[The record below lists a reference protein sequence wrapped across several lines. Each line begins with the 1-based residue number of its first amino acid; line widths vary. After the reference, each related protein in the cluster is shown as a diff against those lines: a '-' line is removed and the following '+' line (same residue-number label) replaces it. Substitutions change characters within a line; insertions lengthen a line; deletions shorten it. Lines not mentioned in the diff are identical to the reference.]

1 MAIALKS
8 LLQQRHLHEYSE
20 FVVEYERRAKELD
33 LPRHASAPTKA
44 QYYRWVG
51 GHIQNLPRGYHC
63 MVLERMFPGW
73 TARELFGHTEHQQT
87 PAADDSLLASIAP
100 AVEPAQLAGLWVT
113 GYVFDGTRHHV
124 DLSTITVTNSVV
136 TARNYP
142 PEPRAEAHASG
153 FRNEIQ
159 AGLFGRHLIGLW
171 RNVNDDYFYGSLH
184 VTVLAGETMLD
195 GYYTG
200 FLSDSEV
207 VAERWRWVR
216 VEPQSAAGV
225 DLDAVVLGEP
235 QRIYDAIV
243 GRSRFDGPLPLA
255 QLTEHP

>member
-1 MAIALKS
+1 VTIALKS

-63 MVLERMFPGW
+63 LVLERTFPGW
-73 TARELFGHTEHQQT
+73 TARELFGHIDPQH
-87 PAADDSLLASIAP
+87 AATSNEALFASFAP
-100 AVEPAQLAGLWVT
+100 AVEPTQLAGLWVT
-113 GYVFDGTRHHV
+113 CYVFDGTKHHV
-124 DLSTITVTNSVV
+124 DLSTITVTNNAV

-153 FRNEIQ
+153 FRNEIE
-159 AGLFGRHLIGLW
+159 AGLFGRHLIGRW
-171 RNVNDDYFYGSLH
+171 RNISDTYFYGSLH
-184 VTVLAGETMLD
+184 FAVLPGETMLD
-195 GYYTG
+195 GCYTG
-200 FLSDSEV
+200 FLSDSQV

-216 VEPQSAAGV
+216 VQPQSAEGV
-225 DLDAVVLGEP
+225 DVNTVVLGEP
-235 QRIYDAIV
+235 RRIYDAIV
-243 GRSRFDGPLPLA
+243 GRSPFDAPIPLE
-255 QLTEHP
+255 QLTENP

>member
-1 MAIALKS
+1 VTIALKS

-20 FVVEYERRAKELD
+20 FVVEYVRRAKELD

-44 QYYRWVG
+44 RYYRWVG

-63 MVLERMFPGW
+63 LVLERMFPGW
-73 TARELFGHTEHQQT
+73 TARELFGHIDPQH
-87 PAADDSLLASIAP
+87 AATSNEALFASFAP

-113 GYVFDGTRHHV
+113 CYVFDGTKHHV
-124 DLSTITVTNSVV
+124 DLSTVAVTNSAV

-153 FRNEIQ
+153 FRNEIE
-159 AGLFGRHLIGLW
+159 AGLFGRHLIGRW
-171 RNVNDDYFYGSLH
+171 RNISDTYFYGSLH
-184 VTVLAGETMLD
+184 FAVLPGETMLD

-200 FLSDSEV
+200 FLSDSQV

-216 VEPQSAAGV
+216 VEPQSAEGV
-225 DLDAVVLGEP
+225 DVNTVVLGEP
-235 QRIYDAIV
+235 RRIYDAIV
-243 GRSRFDGPLPLA
+243 GRSPFDAPIPLE
-255 QLTEHP
+255 QLTENP

>member
-1 MAIALKS
+1 VTIALKS

-63 MVLERMFPGW
+63 LVLERMFPGW
-73 TARELFGHTEHQQT
+73 TARELFGHIDTQH
-87 PAADDSLLASIAP
+87 AATSNEALFASFAP

-113 GYVFDGTRHHV
+113 CYVFDGTKHHV
-124 DLSTITVTNSVV
+124 DLSTVTVTNYAV

-153 FRNEIQ
+153 FRNEIE
-159 AGLFGRHLIGLW
+159 AGLFGRHLIGRW
-171 RNVNDDYFYGSLH
+171 RNISDTSTVRCTLRCCPVKRCSTVTAPGSSVTARSLPNDGDGS
-184 VTVLAGETMLD
+184 E
-195 GYYTG
+195 
-200 FLSDSEV
+200 SN
-207 VAERWRWVR
+207 
-216 VEPQSAAGV
+216 
-225 DLDAVVLGEP
+225 
-235 QRIYDAIV
+235 
-243 GRSRFDGPLPLA
+243 RSRRKVS
-255 QLTEHP
+255 T

>member
-1 MAIALKS
+1 MTIALKS

-20 FVVEYERRAKELD
+20 FVVEYERRARELD

-63 MVLERMFPGW
+63 LVLERMFPGW
-73 TARELFGHTEHQQT
+73 TARELFGNIDPQN
-87 PAADDSLLASIAP
+87 AATTNEALFASFAP

-113 GYVFDGTRHHV
+113 CYVFDGTKHHL
-124 DLSTITVTNSVV
+124 DLSTITVTNNAV

-153 FRNEIQ
+153 FRNEIE
-159 AGLFGRHLIGLW
+159 AGLFGRHLIGRW
-171 RNVNDDYFYGSLH
+171 RNISDTYFYGSLH
-184 VTVLAGETMLD
+184 FAVLPGETMLD

-200 FLSDSEV
+200 FLSDSQV

-216 VEPQSAAGV
+216 VEPQSAEGV
-225 DLDAVVLGEP
+225 DVNTVVLGEP
-235 QRIYDAIV
+235 RRIYDAIV
-243 GRSRFDGPLPLA
+243 GRSPFDAPIPLE
-255 QLTEHP
+255 QLTENP